1 METILVFKVS
11 VLYLQQNLTIKFGGA
26 QNEVLQIKTDW
37 TL

>member
-26 QNEVLQIKTDW
+26 QNEALHTKTDW